1 MYFSK
6 KAEYG
11 LRAVVALTRVYP
23 NLKSIT
29 EISSE
34 ENISAKYLEQLFSDL
49 RREAIIISRQGAS
62 GGYTLS
68 KKPTLIRVGEV
79 IEALEGPIQVM
90 DCSNKKCNSRKCQSK
105 KVWIT
110 LERQIKSTLNKI
122 KLSELTK

>member
-11 LRAVVALTRVYP
+11 LRAVVALARIYP
-23 NLKSIT
+23 KLKSVT
-29 EISSE
+29 EISLE

-49 RREAIIISRQGAS
+49 RRKTIIISRQGAS

-68 KKPTLIRVGEV
+68 KKPASIRVGKV

-90 DCSNKKCNSRKCQSK
+90 DCSNEKCHSKKCQSK

-110 LERQIKSTLNKI
+110 LERQIKLTLNKI